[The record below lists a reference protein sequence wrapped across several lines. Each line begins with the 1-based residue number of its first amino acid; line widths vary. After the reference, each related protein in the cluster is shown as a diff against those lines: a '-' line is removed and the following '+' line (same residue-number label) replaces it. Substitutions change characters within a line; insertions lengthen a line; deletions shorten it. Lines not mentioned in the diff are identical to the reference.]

1 MRVAGFLIRIAV
13 RVAYPVGTIFR
24 RPYLRFIGLQDA
36 ARRDLARRRYSRAEA
51 KAAELLALAEQFPHD
66 WDYGN
71 AIHHGHLVLGRI
83 ALVRGDVGRA
93 CRELVAAGHTPG
105 SPQLNSFGPNC
116 QLALELLRL
125 GQVAP
130 VLEFLQLCAAFWN
143 PRVSR
148 AAAWRDQ
155 IPSGATPDFCAKLG
169 VPCECCLT
177 SA

>member
-1 MRVAGFLIRIAV
+1 MTFPSIRVRLAALLIRIAV
-13 RVAYPVGTIFR
+13 RLAYAGGTIFR
-24 RPYLRFIGLQDA
+24 RPYLRFVGLQDA
-36 ARRDLARRRYSRAEA
+36 ARRDLARRRYAEAEA

-71 AIHHGHLVLGRI
+71 AVHHGHLILGRV

-116 QLALELLRL
+116 QLPLELLTM

-130 VLEFLQLCAAFWN
+130 VLEFLQLCTAFWN
-143 PRVSR
+143 PRCSR
-148 AAAWRDQ
+148 AIAWIDEIRT
-155 IPSGATPDFCAKLG
+155 GATPAFGPNLRY
-169 VPCECCLT
+169 
-177 SA
+177 